1 MTRARDSLVQNSSSI
16 NPSKIPL
23 EMGRAVVV
31 PVWAG
36 ACERFD
42 ALPRTRQYRRAAI
55 IAWRA
60 DLGRTLDY
68 LDSREDVKTG
78 EYGFFGWSYG
88 GSSAVPLLALDDRLK
103 TAILLSGGFY
113 SFNLPEI
120 ADPIN
125 YLSRSTLPVLML
137 TGRLDG
143 IFPVETNQ
151 RILFDMLATPVE
163 HKKLV
168 IFEAGHGPLPR
179 VPLLRAVADWLDIYL
194 PL

>member
-1 MTRARDSLVQNSSSI
+1 
-16 NPSKIPL
+16 
-23 EMGRAVVV
+23 MGRAVVV

-36 ACERFD
+36 VCKRFD
-42 ALPRTRQYRRAAI
+42 ALPRTRQYPRAAI
-55 IAWRA
+55 IAWRE

-68 LDSREDVKTG
+68 LDSREDIKTG
-78 EYGFFGWSYG
+78 EYGYFGWSAG
-88 GSSAVPLLALDDRLK
+88 GSRPVPLLALEDRLK
-103 TAILLSGGFY
+103 TAILLAGGFPGAE
-113 SFNLPEI
+113 LPEI

-137 TGRLDG
+137 AGRLDS

-151 RILFDMLATPVE
+151 RILFDMLGTPVE

-179 VPLLRAVADWLDIYL
+179 VPVLRAVADWLDIYL